1 MGPATPQETKLG
13 PTIRK
18 IASRDNPP
26 RTSDPE
32 MKFQKRLQW
41 LKWLAATVIAIF
53 LGGFA
58 VAQHLGAFAKTVE
71 VEAAIIEFRE
81 DHESDHEAM
90 NIRVQSIEN
99 RTIEIYGEQRA
110 AGARQRL
117 INYRIELLLERPDA
131 TRRHSARD
139 RRASEIRVRALER
152 LVESQERAV
161 RAIEADPFN
170 E

>member
-1 MGPATPQETKLG
+1 MGPRTPQETDLG

-18 IASRDNPP
+18 IASVNNPQI
-26 RTSDPE
+26 TTDPE
-32 MKFQKRLQW
+32 VKFQKRLQW
-41 LKWLAATVIAIF
+41 MKWVAATVIAIF

-71 VEAAIIEFRE
+71 VEAAIIDFRE
-81 DHESDHEAM
+81 DHERDHEAM
-90 NIRVQSIEN
+90 NARVLSIET
-99 RTIEIYGEQRA
+99 RTIEIFGEQRA

-117 INYRIELLLERPDA
+117 INYRIELLLERSSTPRRQNDRERRDA
-131 TRRHSARD
+131 
-139 RRASEIRVRALER
+139 EIRVRALER
-152 LVESQERAV
+152 VVESQERAV